1 MPHGWDAETVAGVDL
16 CVNRTLGTAIIVA
29 AGDPATGD
37 ERYRPQFRYDHP
49 GVIRSIVEGHMDTL
63 FDSPRARPIWEVWF
77 LLHHLTTVSVRAEV
91 SRPSSINSS
100 GFVSEWLERILLP
113 EEPFGGT
120 GTRRSVSGP
129 RESPPV
135 EVAVRRRAL

>member
-1 MPHGWDAETVAGVDL
+1 MPHGWDAETVDGVDL
-16 CVNRTLGTAIIVA
+16 CLNRIHGTAIIVA
-29 AGDPATGD
+29 AGDAATGG
-37 ERYRPQFRYDHP
+37 EQYRPQFRYDHP

-77 LLHHLTTVSVRAEV
+77 LLHHLTTTSVRAEV

-100 GFVSEWLERILLP
+100 GLVTEWLERILLP
-113 EEPFGGT
+113 EESFGGS
-120 GTRRSVSGP
+120 GARRSASGP

-135 EVAVRRRAL
+135 EVAVRRRVV